1 LAAFSGWLK
10 GSLRANKPLSTMA
23 TELLT
28 AKGNVYLSGPV
39 SYFFVDERPEDL
51 AETTAQVF
59 LGVRLQCARCH
70 HHPMEI
76 WSQDDYWGLAANFA
90 KLEVKQT
97 QELGSQGRY
106 GGIKVLRVARTI
118 PEKRRLPVDRAPK
131 ALGGPTFSATGDD
144 ADPRVELAAWLVAP
158 ENPFFARNIANRY
171 WSYLMGSG
179 LVEQVDDLRDT
190 NPAAMPRVLDALAAD
205 FRDGGYDVKRLLR
218 TLCNSRVYQTA
229 SRLDPER
236 DRDGRLFTHRAPR
249 QLPAEVLLDAVNRI
263 VGVSEAFAGI
273 PEGTRAIAL
282 PDPAIPSDFLTTF
295 GRPQRNSPCECART
309 ANPNLSQALQ
319 LVNSESLQKKLSRD
333 DGRLTKLLADRSD
346 AEIVEELYW
355 WCYSRPSRADEAAK
369 ALGLLTEGAANRR
382 EAFEDLLWTLFNS
395 SEFVFSH

>member
-1 LAAFSGWLK
+1 
-10 GSLRANKPLSTMA
+10 
-23 TELLT
+23 
-28 AKGNVYLSGPV
+28 
-39 SYFFVDERPEDL
+39 
-51 AETTAQVF
+51 
-59 LGVRLQCARCH
+59 
-70 HHPMEI
+70 
-76 WSQDDYWGLAANFA
+76 
-90 KLEVKQT
+90 
-97 QELGSQGRY
+97 
-106 GGIKVLRVARTI
+106 
-118 PEKRRLPVDRAPK
+118 
-131 ALGGPTFSATGDD
+131 
-144 ADPRVELAAWLVAP
+144 
-158 ENPFFARNIANRY
+158 
-171 WSYLMGSG
+171 
-179 LVEQVDDLRDT
+179 VDDLRDT